1 MTARHE
7 SAWSQLN
14 EKNDMTIVRRLVL
27 TLGVALLALAFVGG
41 YGLSQLHGSYQ
52 RIEGL
57 ETHTIPGLKS
67 ISMTLDDVADMRLN
81 VYRYV
86 VDGIDDVSRSE
97 IQGEI
102 ADADKRFDAHV
113 AEYQSRGI
121 SDARD
126 QQMLNADRANINAYR
141 TARTAFFD
149 KVRGGDKDGALAML
163 HDGGAVHTAA
173 VALNGGLHA
182 HLNYNIERGQTIRDE
197 NAAAYKTAFGLMLAI
212 VIGALVVTGLFG
224 SQLYRLISHGLGRLQ
239 GTLQRIS
246 TSLDL
251 SQQAEVDHMD
261 EIGHT
266 AAALNSLL
274 ERMAGV
280 VSEVRVSSDAV
291 GVASKQIAAGNIDLS
306 ARTEQQAA
314 SLQETAASLDELT
327 ATVQGNADSAK
338 QASALAV
345 STTRISDE
353 GNVAVERMVGTMSE
367 IASSSARIAEITT
380 LIEGIAFQT
389 NILAL
394 NAAVEAARA
403 GEQGRG
409 FAVVASEVRSL
420 AQRSS
425 VAAKEI
431 KDLIERSVAT
441 IHSGSLQ
448 AEEVGRSTAEV
459 QRAIKR
465 VAEIVGEI
473 AAASD
478 EQGHG
483 IEQVNQAIG
492 QIDEATQQN
501 AALVEEAAAAAQS
514 LDEQAIRLSGTVS
527 VFTVNAGRSKGGD
540 RLMIRPVQALE
551 DGVVLQAY

>member
-1 MTARHE
+1 
-7 SAWSQLN
+7 
-14 EKNDMTIVRRLVL
+14 MTIVRRLVL

-251 SQQAEVDHMD
+251 SQQAKVDRMD

-367 IASSSARIAEITT
+367 IASSSAQIAEITT

-527 VFTVNAGRSKGGD
+527 VFTVNAGRSTGGD

>member
-1 MTARHE
+1 
-7 SAWSQLN
+7 
-14 EKNDMTIVRRLVL
+14 MTIVRRLVM
-27 TLGVALLALAFVGG
+27 TLGMALLALAFVGG
-41 YGLSQLHGSYQ
+41 YGLFQLNGSFQ

-86 VDGIDDVSRSE
+86 VDGIDDASRSAIEKE
-97 IQGEI
+97 IG
-102 ADADKRFDAHV
+102 DADKRFDTHV
-113 AEYQSRGI
+113 ADYQSRGV
-121 SDARD
+121 SDPTD
-126 QQMLNADRANINAYR
+126 QKMLDADRAHMAAYR
-141 TARTAFFD
+141 AARTSFFE
-149 KVRGGDKDGALAML
+149 KIRAGDKDGALAML

-173 VALNGGLHA
+173 VALNSGLHD
-182 HLNYNIERGQTIRDE
+182 HLNYNIERGEAVRNE
-197 NAAAYKTAFGLMLAI
+197 NASAYKMAFGLMLVI
-212 VIGALVVTGLFG
+212 VVGALLSTGVFG
-224 SQLYRLISHGLGRLQ
+224 SQLYRLISRGLGRLQ
-239 GTLQRIS
+239 ETLQRIS

-251 SQQAEVDHMD
+251 SQQTRVERMD

-266 AAALNSLL
+266 AVALNSLL
-274 ERMAGV
+274 KRMAGV
-280 VSEVRVSSDAV
+280 VAEVRVSSDAV

-306 ARTEQQAA
+306 ARTEQQAV
-314 SLQETAASLDELT
+314 SLQETAASLGELT
-327 ATVQGNADSAK
+327 ATVQGNADNAK

-345 STTRISDE
+345 STTHLSDE
-353 GNVAVERMVGTMSE
+353 GNLAVERMVGTMSE

-441 IHSGSLQ
+441 IQSGSRQ
-448 AEEVGRSTAEV
+448 AEEVGRTTAEV

-465 VAEIVGEI
+465 VAEIVSEI
-473 AAASD
+473 ASASD

-492 QIDEATQQN
+492 QIDEVTQQN

-527 VFTVNAGRSKGGD
+527 VFTVEAGSSSASANERKFSGIRSFPKQSD
-540 RLMIRPVQALE
+540 PLS
-551 DGVVLQAY
+551 AYPSMKR

>member
-1 MTARHE
+1 
-7 SAWSQLN
+7 
-14 EKNDMTIVRRLVL
+14 MTIVRRLVM
-27 TLGVALLALAFVGG
+27 TLGMALLALAFVGG

-86 VDGIDDVSRSE
+86 VDGIDEASRSAIEKE
-97 IQGEI
+97 IGE
-102 ADADKRFDAHV
+102 ADKHFDSHV
-113 AEYQSRGI
+113 ADYQSLGM
-121 SDARD
+121 SDPAD
-126 QQMLNADRANINAYR
+126 QTMLDADRAHIAAYR
-141 TARTAFFD
+141 AARTVFFG
-149 KVRGGDKDGALAML
+149 KIQAGDKDGALAML

-173 VALNGGLHA
+173 VALNSGLHG
-182 HLNYNIERGQTIRDE
+182 HLNYNIERGQAVRNE
-197 NAAAYKTAFGLMLAI
+197 NASAYKTAFGLMLVI
-212 VIGALVVTGLFG
+212 VAGALLLTGVFG
-224 SQLYRLISHGLGRLQ
+224 SQLYRLISRGLGRLQ
-239 GTLQRIS
+239 DTLQRIS
-246 TSLDL
+246 ASLDL
-251 SQQAEVDHMD
+251 SQQTQVERMD

-266 AAALNSLL
+266 AVALNSLL
-274 ERMAGV
+274 KRMAGV
-280 VSEVRVSSDAV
+280 VAEVRVSSDAV

-314 SLQETAASLDELT
+314 SLQETAASLGELT
-327 ATVQGNADSAK
+327 ATVQGNADNAN

-345 STTRISDE
+345 STTHISDE
-353 GNVAVERMVGTMSE
+353 GNLAVERMVGTMNE

-431 KDLIERSVAT
+431 KDLIERSVTT
-441 IHSGSLQ
+441 IQSGSRQ
-448 AEEVGRSTAEV
+448 AEEVGRTTAEV

-492 QIDEATQQN
+492 QIDEVTQQN

-527 VFTVNAGRSKGGD
+527 VFTVEAGVSRVPYRSAD
-540 RLMIRPVQALE
+540 A
-551 DGVVLQAY
+551 GVFA